1 MNYIKCIFFVFI
13 LAVFFLFSA
22 APAVYAVGIL
32 PRPSGQCETIEDGKK
47 IIHDPLKT
55 ALSTQK
61 IDRGSLNDIIG
72 CAIKTGRIKLFMVP
86 FFITY
91 LIQFLLQLAGLIA
104 VLFMVY
110 GGYKYAVGGLIE
122 DKESGKKTVMH
133 ALLGLIVALSA
144 WMVINFIQIALT
156 S

>member
-1 MNYIKCIFFVFI
+1 MNYLKRISFIFI
-13 LAVFFLFSA
+13 LAVFFLSSA

-32 PRPSGQCETIEDGKK
+32 PRPSGDCESTVAGKK
-47 IIHDPLKT
+47 VINEPLKT
-55 ALSTQK
+55 AISSQTIARDK
-61 IDRGSLNDIIG
+61 LNDVIG